1 MEQYAIQKKADRVWL
16 LVHSNPSEDRALQFT
31 ERITKKLENAKI
43 QVVSEPHDRTNFFQI
58 IKCVKSIIDREK
70 KNTLYVNL
78 ASGSKIQSIAL
89 MMGCMTFND
98 RQNIRPFYAEAES
111 YPGMAKKQIS
121 YGIKNIMDV
130 PTYRI
135 HTPKPALVA
144 ALHLIRAENGRVTKK
159 RLAQLAHGIRNNK
172 CGCKRR
178 EQKSCCT
185 NHLAQNVIRPLEDEW
200 GYIRIEKIG
209 RNRWVELTEEGRN
222 VTEFLSSAI
231 TA

>member
-1 MEQYAIQKKADRVWL
+1 MHIEHNMDNVVDLRVHIAPVGYEEDRIVIPAVQKKADRVWL

-98 RQNIRPFYAEAES
+98 RQNIRPFSAVS
-111 YPGMAKKQIS
+111 KLCWNGKCRLW
-121 YGIKNIMDV
+121 IKNIICWNIHYVFYAIRDLFFCHSRIAFCLCIKR
-130 PTYRI
+130 TYVLSIIKR
-135 HTPKPALVA
+135 HTS
-144 ALHLIRAENGRVTKK
+144 H
-159 RLAQLAHGIRNNK
+159 H
-172 CGCKRR
+172 
-178 EQKSCCT
+178 
-185 NHLAQNVIRPLEDEW
+185 
-200 GYIRIEKIG
+200 
-209 RNRWVELTEEGRN
+209 
-222 VTEFLSSAI
+222 
-231 TA
+231 

>member
-1 MEQYAIQKKADRVWL
+1 MHIEHNMDNVVDLRVHIAPVGYEEDRIVIPAVQKKADRVWL

-98 RQNIRPFYAEAES
+98 RQNIRPFYAEAYDCRSWLGATCILCWYILER
-111 YPGMAKKQIS
+111 K
-121 YGIKNIMDV
+121 
-130 PTYRI
+130 
-135 HTPKPALVA
+135 
-144 ALHLIRAENGRVTKK
+144 RAIIFVRSKEMLCVW
-159 RLAQLAHGIRNNK
+159 Q
-172 CGCKRR
+172 
-178 EQKSCCT
+178 
-185 NHLAQNVIRPLEDEW
+185 V
-200 GYIRIEKIG
+200 
-209 RNRWVELTEEGRN
+209 NRY
-222 VTEFLSSAI
+222 
-231 TA
+231 